1 MIKNRKGY
9 IMSRDM
15 CADVKMEE
23 GYMRMSIEYNND
35 TSRDAIQDAI
45 SKIEREMGLNP
56 DVVRRAISESAGNY
70 SIEFGFDS
78 CQRTSGEFCEAVMK
92 ELGINKCSI

>member
-1 MIKNRKGY
+1 
-9 IMSRDM
+9 MSRDM

-35 TSRDAIQDAI
+35 TSKENIQNGIA
-45 SKIEREMGLNP
+45 KIEKEFDIDL
-56 DVVRRAISESAGNY
+56 DVVIRSISQTAGNF

-78 CQRTSGEFCEAVMK
+78 CQRTAGNFCEALMK
-92 ELGINKCSI
+92 ELGIGKCSI